1 MFGNFIFSNFEE
13 TSQNSETI
21 TKKLED
27 TSNPPSLEDL
37 LILDGIVEELQNK
50 NKNLINFF
58 TKEKIK
64 QMLDY
69 IIKEPKIE
77 DHNTGHKFPF
87 VCSKLFNIEEKN
99 IMKYFFK
106 TNKELSQEKILENN
120 LSQNKEEK
128 NKEINMNID
137 NNEDDIA
144 QYYKL
149 NNKENF
155 EDDNFDEVN
164 IDEVNINIKEENFSD
179 NIENGGIKENNKEDN
194 DEDNVN
200 CFDNGDN
207 KENYEHKENDKDINN
222 EDNFN
227 EFDINKN
234 IKEDEDDL
242 VNHIENEDNNDKNNM
257 DNINNGKEEIVNGGI
272 INEKEEDKRNE
283 DRYDNFNDEDDLI
296 NIQDDNDIK
305 EKNGENKE
313 NNDEIKI
320 EEKKEENKED
330 SKMQEK
336 EEIKPNGEIIENNQE
351 DNIELLDYF
360 LSFVLTDSE
369 LNYVLCGYFSSL
381 MAILLDN
388 DYIKIIN
395 YIFFQKK
402 EVLKKLVYHSYRK
415 SIAETLYKIINYDVK
430 LTDYNLEEEEYD
442 KEIDLK
448 KLSEIRLE
456 IVTNIFDTI
465 DINMDSEKLSSMSFL
480 IQDLTKNKNIFN
492 SILNNSYIINSLITK
507 QLNELNLS
515 TSNNVMNIFDQKNNF
530 ITIID
535 IIILWL
541 NTIKDSDMQTPM
553 LLYEVA
559 EDSDEDTVQQ
569 KSSPKPELHHTLL
582 SQALVDILPNLIK
595 NNFNENKSQEKEI
608 IQSFGDEKLIP
619 LGFHRIKLVEL
630 ITNII
635 HYFRNIPNEF
645 DNIIIKTDFI
655 SNAINYIFKYVNNN
669 LYQEALLQ
677 FFKALFKKEVD
688 CPEHELLYKY
698 IFSEFNILEKI
709 KINFPKN
716 QKEGNTGIG
725 YAPFLVSLSYKIN
738 TVIGGAPLNS
748 DKNYIKQGS
757 ITFQTRGRNPKL
769 SGIHLSFNIKSENE
783 KEEKEEIKYNSY
795 TFQSLEKYCNEEWKY
810 FFNEKIANKI
820 ILYENYLVDVKESS
834 LNKEDDLFY
843 NPINDNENEE
853 IGNKRYYNKNIN
865 NLEIEDSDNKINM
878 ANYKDMEININDF
891 NFEDKEENNN
901 GNEDKE
907 KNEFNFVN
915 YWKNDLEKEKN
926 SYVNTL
932 GEEAMKDLLEE

>member
-106 TNKELSQEKILENN
+106 TNKELSQEKMLENN

-336 EEIKPNGEIIENNQE
+336 EEIKPNGEIIENNQG

-725 YAPFLVSLSYKIN
+725 YSPFLVSLSYKIN
-738 TVIGGAPLNS
+738 TVIGGTPLNS

-769 SGIHLSFNIKSENE
+769 SGIHLSFNIKSEND

-795 TFQSLEKYCNEEWKY
+795 SFQSLEKYCNEEWKY

>member
-69 IIKEPKIE
+69 IIKEPKND

-179 NIENGGIKENNKEDN
+179 NIENGGIKENNNKEDN

-200 CFDNGDN
+200 CFDDGDN
-207 KENYEHKENDKDINN
+207 KDNYEHKENDKDINN

-320 EEKKEENKED
+320 EEKKEENKEEG
-330 SKMQEK
+330 KMQEK
-336 EEIKPNGEIIENNQE
+336 EEIKPNGEIVENNQG

-448 KLSEIRLE
+448 KLSEIRL
-456 IVTNIFDTI
+456 
-465 DINMDSEKLSSMSFL
+465 
-480 IQDLTKNKNIFN
+480 
-492 SILNNSYIINSLITK
+492 
-507 QLNELNLS
+507 
-515 TSNNVMNIFDQKNNF
+515 
-530 ITIID
+530 
-535 IIILWL
+535 
-541 NTIKDSDMQTPM
+541 
-553 LLYEVA
+553 
-559 EDSDEDTVQQ
+559 
-569 KSSPKPELHHTLL
+569 
-582 SQALVDILPNLIK
+582 
-595 NNFNENKSQEKEI
+595 
-608 IQSFGDEKLIP
+608 
-619 LGFHRIKLVEL
+619 
-630 ITNII
+630 
-635 HYFRNIPNEF
+635 
-645 DNIIIKTDFI
+645 
-655 SNAINYIFKYVNNN
+655 
-669 LYQEALLQ
+669 
-677 FFKALFKKEVD
+677 
-688 CPEHELLYKY
+688 
-698 IFSEFNILEKI
+698 
-709 KINFPKN
+709 
-716 QKEGNTGIG
+716 
-725 YAPFLVSLSYKIN
+725 
-738 TVIGGAPLNS
+738 
-748 DKNYIKQGS
+748 
-757 ITFQTRGRNPKL
+757 
-769 SGIHLSFNIKSENE
+769 
-783 KEEKEEIKYNSY
+783 
-795 TFQSLEKYCNEEWKY
+795 
-810 FFNEKIANKI
+810 
-820 ILYENYLVDVKESS
+820 
-834 LNKEDDLFY
+834 
-843 NPINDNENEE
+843 
-853 IGNKRYYNKNIN
+853 
-865 NLEIEDSDNKINM
+865 
-878 ANYKDMEININDF
+878 
-891 NFEDKEENNN
+891 
-901 GNEDKE
+901 
-907 KNEFNFVN
+907 
-915 YWKNDLEKEKN
+915 
-926 SYVNTL
+926 
-932 GEEAMKDLLEE
+932 